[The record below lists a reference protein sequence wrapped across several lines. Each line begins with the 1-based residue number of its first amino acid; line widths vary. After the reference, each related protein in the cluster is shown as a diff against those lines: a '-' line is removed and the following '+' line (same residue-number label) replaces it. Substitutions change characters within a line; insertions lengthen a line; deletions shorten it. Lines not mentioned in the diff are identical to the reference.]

1 MSKVF
6 FYQTHREQEIVLRK
20 ILEKSRDLDWKILV
34 RGTKRD
40 RIERLDDYLW
50 KIPEDG
56 FLPHGIAGG
65 DHDHLQPILLA
76 KDNESLEQREALVL
90 IDGANASRNEVEAV
104 NRVSVVFE
112 SRDQEVVRTAREL
125 WKTLREKG
133 LPLEFWSE
141 EARGWVKKAS
151 T

>member
-1 MSKVF
+1 MSKVL

-20 ILEKSRDLDWKILV
+20 ILEKSLDLDWKILV

-50 KIPEDG
+50 KIPEDR

-76 KDNESLEQREALVL
+76 KDNQSLEQREALVL
-90 IDGANASRNEVEAV
+90 IDGARASSNEVEAV

-112 SRDQEVVRTAREL
+112 SRDQEVVRTSREF
-125 WKTLREKG
+125 WRTLREKG
-133 LPLEFWSE
+133 FPLEFWSE